1 MKLKFYK
8 KNSFLFMHI
17 YIWRKYP
24 AEFRVYIFYLNIR
37 YMCQQKIFWAQV
49 GLIPDDLFS
58 RSQESPKWYQLL
70 FSLNVN
76 IILSSFFS
84 IKKGVDAEAHDEN
97 SNTAL
102 HGCMHF
108 WESPFN
114 LRLAALICS
123 CMLGV
128 TLPFVQWFEPVRQ

>member
-1 MKLKFYK
+1 MISAFIHFECEYHPQ
-8 KNSFLFMHI
+8 FI
-17 YIWRKYP
+17 
-24 AEFRVYIFYLNIR
+24 
-37 YMCQQKIFWAQV
+37 
-49 GLIPDDLFS
+49 
-58 RSQESPKWYQLL
+58 
-70 FSLNVN
+70 
-76 IILSSFFS
+76 FS

-128 TLPFVQWFEPVRQ
+128 TLPFVQ